1 MLAKLLSRGWWML
14 LIRGIVAI
22 LFALL
27 AFTRPGITLAA
38 LISLF
43 GAFVLVSGAFAVWN
57 AIVAR
62 KESGHWWVVLIEGLA
77 GLLVGFIMLRSPGLT
92 AIAVVFFIAAWAIL
106 NGLAEIIAAI
116 RLRREIEGEWM
127 LILAGI
133 VSVLFGLWLAARP
146 GAGALGMVWLIALF
160 ALVLGGIQIML
171 AFRVR
176 SLAGKLKA
184 ATRA

>member
-14 LIRGIVAI
+14 LIRGIVAV

-43 GAFVLVSGAFAVWN
+43 GAFVLVSGAVAMWH
-57 AIVAR
+57 AYAAR
-62 KESGHWWVVLIEGLA
+62 KESSQWWVVLLEGLA
-77 GLLVGFIMLRSPGLT
+77 GVVIGLIMLRSPGLT
-92 AIAVVFFIAAWAIL
+92 ALSLVFVIAAWAIL
-106 NGLAEIIAAI
+106 NGLFEIIAAI
-116 RLRREIEGEWM
+116 RLRKEIEGEWM
-127 LILAGI
+127 LILAGV
-133 VSVLFGLWLAARP
+133 VSVLFGIWLAARP

-160 ALVLGGIQIML
+160 ALVLGVIQIML

-176 SLAGKLKA
+176 SLAGKVKA
-184 ATRA
+184 AIRA